1 MINFENQNKESHEVY
16 LSTEKTISLS
26 SEEILKIKQLAYNN
40 SRKRIRFCSHSSPDE
55 YVHEMFIVHPE
66 GAYIRPHMHK
76 NKSESMLV
84 LEGEVDYIIFDNSG
98 NINDVIPMGHYPS
111 GKCFYQ
117 SIRTDLYH
125 TLLIRSEWL
134 VFLEITKGPFK
145 KEDTVMATWSPHE
158 KDIQEVQ
165 QYINNLERSVIK

>member
-1 MINFENQNKESHEVY
+1 MIDFENQNKESPEVY

-26 SEEILKIKQLAYNN
+26 SKEIQKIKQLAFNEP
-40 SRKRIRFCSHSSPDE
+40 RKRVRFCSHSSPDE
-55 YVHEMFIVHPE
+55 SVHEMFIVHPE

-76 NKSESMLV
+76 NKIESMLV
-84 LEGEVDYIIFDNSG
+84 LEGEVEYIIFDNSG
-98 NINDVIPMGHYPS
+98 NINNVIPLGNYHS

-117 SIRTDLYH
+117 SIRTNLYH

-158 KDIQEVQ
+158 KDKQEVK
-165 QYINNLERSVIK
+165 QYISKLERKAIK